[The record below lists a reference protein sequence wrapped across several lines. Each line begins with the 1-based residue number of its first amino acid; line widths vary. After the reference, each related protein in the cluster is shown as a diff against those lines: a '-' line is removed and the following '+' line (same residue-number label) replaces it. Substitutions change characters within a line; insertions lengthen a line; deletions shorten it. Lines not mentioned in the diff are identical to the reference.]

1 MYLFE
6 SLHQKGSYIKQFQI
20 IQDKLDHFT
29 VRIIK
34 GINFDN
40 NLEMLITSKIREQI
54 ESDAIVDFE
63 YVDNI
68 DREKSG
74 KMRVIVGM
82 KDNQA

>member
-1 MYLFE
+1 
-6 SLHQKGSYIKQFQI
+6 
-20 IQDKLDHFT
+20 
-29 VRIIK
+29 
-34 GINFDN
+34 
-40 NLEMLITSKIREQI
+40 MLITSKIREQI